1 MSSLKKL
8 RKLILHPVRFFRD
21 ARGKRDQ
28 PIFPAGFQGGNL
40 FVVSHLNQ
48 LIQVQSLI
56 RFERF
61 SNNRLLILSTPANK
75 VMPRTIHENVHKGLF
90 EAVAELQL
98 PRSPNVVRL
107 DRLNTIAGL
116 YRKVLRQLR
125 PTSVFLLSFERH
137 YAILGKFAVDQGA
150 GIFLVEEG
158 TATYKIGQDGE
169 NLAHID
175 PKGGNRFSIA
185 AIEHLPFYRHLR
197 PALGRIQRFSG
208 VYAAFPGLLRHAFQF
223 ERATRFFMHAGGLS
237 ADPHTRKQVAAYG
250 ITSRDALFVSQRYP
264 IRDVVFIGAIMRV
277 LAAIVQ
283 QDEGRIFLK
292 LHPKDR
298 PAVPKAFAD
307 EIRLM
312 GLQGRIVLLKEADF
326 LIEPAIAVARPRAV
340 YGLTSTAL
348 VYAPLVSPCTKTY
361 SLLPWVTQNVK
372 SHPAYTPAQDDV
384 SVMESHFSILAQ
396 FSHVRVLDGQA
407 ALGASLT
414 VPGEPGDA
422 RTQDAFWLR
431 CAERNLDEALALGL
445 SLGAEFERRHQ
456 PCLAALA
463 SLARQEPALS
473 DHLHA
478 LFAEDPVAWHVAR
491 GISAWGRADY
501 ESAAAILDEALRMPA
516 TEATRTGYARV
527 FLASS
532 LRLSGAAARAMEL
545 LQLGWPED
553 IETPFGLY
561 EMAQLSLADGNTA
574 KYFCYVGWT
583 YPEGVG
589 AMPAPLLDQ
598 YATVAL
604 ADGRGDLVT
613 DAWHEYVRR
622 LHDPT
627 APGVLTGNT
636 FDAMYGQH
644 HRAVVARQGLWA
656 GFEDARRWRDLMAE
670 RGMVAPRAM
679 ACLRMESLVLSQ
691 DWAGCRDEILHGRE
705 QLAEDPRYGFLAMYG
720 AIHANDPALFGFVC
734 TSAPAAWNEEPA
746 MAMLE
751 VWRHVLL
758 RDWQAVLDAAQA
770 LAPSPDSCRE
780 LRYELAC
787 ARACRELGDHDGA
800 KRWLIAYERHSKGDA
815 CGLIELVRLTLATG
829 QWGRTVQYL
838 EHVYCEERNMPAD
851 LLLAYLDGL
860 IELKQW
866 GKALSAMPTAR
877 ERLPDEAVWL
887 GRLVRVLMAM
897 GRHEEVVAEC
907 RQAILLPPD
916 VAWMHAQAL
925 RATGQTAAA
934 HEAIHR
940 AGRDAATVEEW
951 ALRAEVSLLQNRLQE
966 ACDCYE
972 HMMRHFPNT
981 RVVPLYERW
990 FNTKLLLATSKQA
1003 M

>member
-8 RKLILHPVRFFRD
+8 RKLVLHPVRTIREVRRQPD
-21 ARGKRDQ
+21 APVFAEVR
-28 PIFPAGFQGGNL
+28 QGGNL

-75 VMPRTIHENVHKGLF
+75 AMPRTIQENVGKALF

-98 PRSPNVVRL
+98 PRSPNVVRV

-125 PTSVFLLSFERH
+125 PTRVFLLSFERH

-150 GIFLVEEG
+150 EIFLVEEG
-158 TATYKIGQDGE
+158 TATYKIGRDGE

-175 PKGGNRFSIA
+175 PKGRNRFSVA
-185 AIEHLPFYRHLR
+185 AIQHLPFYRHLR
-197 PALGRIQRFSG
+197 PALGRIQQFSG

-237 ADPHTRKQVAAYG
+237 TNPRTRKQVAAYG

-264 IRDVVFIGAIMRV
+264 IRDEIFIDAIMRV

-307 EIRLM
+307 AIRLM

-361 SLLPWVTQNVK
+361 SLLPWVRQNVK
-372 SHPAYTPAQDDV
+372 SHPAYTPTQDDV
-384 SVMESHFSILAQ
+384 SVMESHFSILTQ
-396 FSHVRVLDGQA
+396 FTHVGVLDGQA
-407 ALGASLT
+407 ALEASLT
-414 VPGEPGDA
+414 ATSEPGDA
-422 RTQDAFWLR
+422 QTHEAFWLR
-431 CAERNLDEALALGL
+431 CAERSLDEALALGL
-445 SLGAEFERRHQ
+445 SLGAEFERKHQ
-456 PCLAALA
+456 PCLTALA
-463 SLARQEPALS
+463 CLAWQDPARS
-473 DHLHA
+473 DHLQA
-478 LFAEDPVAWHVAR
+478 SFAGDPVAWRVAL

-501 ESAAAILDEALRMPA
+501 ESAVESLDEALRMPGTDA
-516 TEATRTGYARV
+516 AQTGYVRV

-532 LRLSGAAARAMEL
+532 LRLSGGAVRAMDVL
-545 LQLGWPED
+545 RLGRPED
-553 IETPFGLY
+553 VETPFGLY

-574 KYFCYVGWT
+574 KYLCYVGWA
-583 YPEGVG
+583 YPGGVS

-598 YATVAL
+598 YAAVVL

-613 DAWHEYVRR
+613 EAWHEYVRR

-627 APGVLTGNT
+627 APGVLPGPT
-636 FDAMYGQH
+636 FDAMYGRH
-644 HRAVVARQGLWA
+644 HRALVARQGLWA
-656 GFEDARRWRDLMAE
+656 GFEDARRWIDLMAE
-670 RGMVAPRAM
+670 RRMDAPQAM

-691 DWAGCRDEILHGRE
+691 DWMACRDETLRSRE
-705 QLAEDPRYGFLAMYG
+705 RLAADPRYGFLAMYG
-720 AIHANDPALFGFVC
+720 AIHANDPALFEFVRA
-734 TSAPAAWNEEPA
+734 SAPTWNEEPA
-746 MAMLE
+746 VAMLG
-751 VWRHVLL
+751 VWRHVLR

-787 ARACRELGDHDGA
+787 ARACRELGDHDSA

-815 CGLIELVRLTLATG
+815 CGLLELAQLTRATG
-829 QWGRTVQYL
+829 QWGRTVRYL
-838 EHVYCEERNMPAD
+838 EHVYREESNMPSD
-851 LLLAYLDGL
+851 LLMAYLDGL

-866 GKALSAMPTAR
+866 GKALSAMPAAR
-877 ERLPDEAVWL
+877 ALVHDPSSL
-887 GRLVRVLMAM
+887 LMRLVRVLMAM

-907 RQAILLPPD
+907 WQAPFLPPD

-934 HEAIHR
+934 YEAIHR
-940 AGRDAATVEEW
+940 AGRDATTVEEW
-951 ALRAEVSLLQNRLQE
+951 ALHAEVSLIQNQLQE

-981 RVVPLYERW
+981 RVLPLQERW
-990 FNTKLLLATSKQA
+990 FNTKLLLAMSNQA
-1003 M
+1003 V